1 MKIWPLIA
9 LVLSAGT
16 LLIEPI
22 ETFAHGK
29 NPHDGGSDA
38 GMNKLH
44 AMMPLFS
51 QASAE
56 LESAIEKGDAAA
68 AKAQSEKI
76 LAAVTDL
83 KKSRPHKNV
92 KQRKKFVQLAT
103 KLDETVTLTVDLAS
117 KGDFAGA
124 KTSFKKVEATCAACH
139 AKFRD

>member
-1 MKIWPLIA
+1 MKIWFFIA
-9 LVLSAGT
+9 LVLSVS
-16 LLIEPI
+16 LLLLEPI

-44 AMMPLFS
+44 ALMPLLS

-68 AKAQSEKI
+68 AKVHSERI
-76 LAAVTDL
+76 LAAVPDL
-83 KKSRPHKNV
+83 KKSRPHKNA

-124 KTSFKKVEATCAACH
+124 KTSFKKIEAICAACH
-139 AKFRD
+139 VKFRD